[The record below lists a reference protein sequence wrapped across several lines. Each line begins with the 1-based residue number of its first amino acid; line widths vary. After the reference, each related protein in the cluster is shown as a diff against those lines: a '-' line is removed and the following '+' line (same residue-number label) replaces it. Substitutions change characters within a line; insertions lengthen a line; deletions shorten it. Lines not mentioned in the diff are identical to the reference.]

1 MSIKHK
7 IPEKTKPL
15 KTHLVHFTEREEM
28 QIAYAIDSAKEYF
41 KKYGRGRQPFMIDKS
56 KYYN

>member
-1 MSIKHK
+1 MSIKRK

-15 KTHLVHFTEREEM
+15 KTRLFRLTEREEM

-41 KKYGRGRQPFMIDKS
+41 KKYGRGRKPQMIDRS
-56 KYYN
+56 KYE